1 MAAFMSNM
9 YLEEARFLETMQE
22 KLSNIGDMIVPISS
36 IGDPSKGF
44 TIYFPM
50 FLAMNYLKVK
60 KRCR

>member
-1 MAAFMSNM
+1 MAAFMANM

-60 KRCR
+60 KRFI